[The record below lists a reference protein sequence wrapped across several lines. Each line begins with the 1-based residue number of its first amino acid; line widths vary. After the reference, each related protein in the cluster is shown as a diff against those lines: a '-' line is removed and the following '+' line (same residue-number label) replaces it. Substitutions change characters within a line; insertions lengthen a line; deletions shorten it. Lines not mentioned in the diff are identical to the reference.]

1 MSCNSQNRVFHPFLK
16 TSLAWVTGL
25 TAGLNTRKYANVCIL
40 LFGNSTTV
48 CELQYTALCRVGNY
62 FNSIHSCA
70 KLVVL
75 QIAELSSSSKFFSL
89 ARLLAFSNQLG
100 NFISARFKMIEVIL
114 LIHTNKIEVKF
125 RLEYIG
131 FWQID

>member
-1 MSCNSQNRVFHPFLK
+1 MQMYAFYC
-16 TSLAWVTGL
+16 LAIAPLCVSY
-25 TAGLNTRKYANVCIL
+25 NT
-40 LFGNSTTV
+40 
-48 CELQYTALCRVGNY
+48 LCRVGNY

-75 QIAELSSSSKFFSL
+75 KIAELSSSSKIFSL
-89 ARLLAFSNQLG
+89 AQLLAFSNQLG
-100 NFISARFKMIEVIL
+100 NFSISSRFKMIKVIL
-114 LIHTNKIEVKF
+114 LIHTNKIEVTF